1 MSIYPVRLSEWFLPN
16 DEMFATAV
24 AIGTGRCRACF
35 KRVRWKAAIG
45 HHSLPWGYGD
55 LWCSWK
61 CCRSGKVAK
70 PDKRQL
76 RARRRKS
83 VGFVGPLTCDN
94 SGESNKE

>member
-35 KRVRWKAAIG
+35 KRVR
-45 HHSLPWGYGD
+45 
-55 LWCSWK
+55 
-61 CCRSGKVAK
+61 
-70 PDKRQL
+70 
-76 RARRRKS
+76 RKS

-94 SGESNKE
+94 SGESNK